1 MKDSHSYVDPYNQR
15 DHAWNETQHNHS
27 NEVEW
32 SRETNK
38 TAADYTHVVNNEG
51 GRLAPA
57 LAQKV
62 QATYPAKD
70 SHSYITP
77 YSQRDHSWT
86 DKQYDHSDEVKW
98 SAETNTTA
106 ADHIDHVK
114 NEAPSR
120 LVPAAANASTLAQQK
135 EKYRVETHSVIIPYV
150 VRDNAWNFD
159 HHDNSNFTRYKE
171 DIPAGYAASQDFVD
185 PPVIPDGTTN
195 TTLLPCTTAEEAEY
209 AAEVIANANA
219 RLPPPV
225 ATCLTKAAAA
235 LKASTCSVESPTC
248 QCNATNGSNATNAT
262 APAAGAATSAT
273 PAAGNASNSSNAS
286 KVCKV
291 INATNASN
299 ATNATATPGDATA
312 PADASALKVKKAT
325 VANASKVGEKKTD
338 VPKVTAPVA
347 KPNATKDAAKKNA
360 TKVSTPPVA
369 AKKNATVKTSAP
381 IAKETKVS
389 VNKTTATPVKEAA
402 KKEAEKPTFAPKGN
416 ATNTSAPAK
425 KVVVVKKPSNTTQ
438 AAANTTKPAATKK

>member
-1 MKDSHSYVDPYNQR
+1 MKDSHSYIDPYNQR

-159 HHDNSNFTRYKE
+159 HHDNTNFTRYKE
-171 DIPAGYAASQDFVD
+171 DIPTGYAASQDFVD

-195 TTLLPCTTAEEAEY
+195 TTLVPCTTAEEAEY

-219 RLPPPV
+219 NLPPPV

-248 QCNATNGSNATNAT
+248 QCNATNASNATNAT
-262 APAAGAATSAT
+262 APAAGAAAT
-273 PAAGNASNSSNAS
+273 PAHGNASNSSNAS
-286 KVCKV
+286 KVCHV
-291 INATNASN
+291 INATNA
-299 ATNATATPGDATA
+299 TNATA
-312 PADASALKVKKAT
+312 PADSSALKVKKAT

-347 KPNATKDAAKKNA
+347 KPNANKDEAKPNATKGAAKKNA

-369 AKKNATVKTSAP
+369 AKKNATVKTNAP

-389 VNKTTATPVKEAA
+389 VNKTAAASPVKVAA
-402 KKEAEKPTFAPKGN
+402 KKDEKPAFAPKGN
-416 ATNTSAPAK
+416 ATNSSAPAK
-425 KVVVVKKPSNTTQ
+425 KVVEVKKPSNPTK
-438 AAANTTKPAATKK
+438 AAANTTKPAAVKK